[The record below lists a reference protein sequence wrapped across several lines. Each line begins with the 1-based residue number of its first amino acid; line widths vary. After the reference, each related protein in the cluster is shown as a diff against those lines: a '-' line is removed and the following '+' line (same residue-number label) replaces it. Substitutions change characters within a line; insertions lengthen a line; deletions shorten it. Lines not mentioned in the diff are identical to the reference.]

1 MSRIGKR
8 ILEIPN
14 AVNLSANGNVMTV
27 KGPLG
32 QVDVLIGNN
41 VKVDIKDSHVNINLI
56 EGNNNS
62 NSMIQ
67 GTVNSLLK
75 NAIHGVSVGFS
86 KSLKVVGVG
95 YRVAVSGNKLNLSL
109 GYSHPIALDIPKDLK
124 VEAISQTEIKVS
136 GVSKELVG
144 SFASQ
149 IRSYREPEPY
159 NGKGVMYTDEV
170 IQRKVG
176 KTAKGSKK

>member
-14 AVNLSANGNVMTV
+14 AVILSVNGNMMHV

-32 QVDVLIGNN
+32 EVEVLIGNN
-41 VKVDIKDSHVNINLI
+41 VKVEINDSKVNVKII

-75 NAIHGVSVGFS
+75 NAIHGVSVGFT

-95 YRVAVSGNKLNLSL
+95 YRVAVAGNKLNLSL
-109 GYSHPIALDIPKDLK
+109 GYSHPISLDIPKELK
-124 VEAISQTEIKVS
+124 VEATSQTELKVT

-159 NGKGVMYTDEV
+159 NGKGVMYTDEI